1 MVNPN
6 RQFVVDANA
15 LLGRNPIIA
24 FDGAKL
30 DGVISRT
37 IIGGQTVDFDGNYG
51 QFCRADVETET
62 AWFPVQT
69 PHTANTS
76 SEPASTICFP
86 MHPFLGIMD
95 DHRQ

>member
-30 DGVISRT
+30 DGVISLSL
-37 IIGGQTVDFDGNYG
+37 IHI
-51 QFCRADVETET
+51 
-62 AWFPVQT
+62 
-69 PHTANTS
+69 
-76 SEPASTICFP
+76 
-86 MHPFLGIMD
+86 
-95 DHRQ
+95 

>member
-15 LLGRNPIIA
+15 FLGRNPIIA

-37 IIGGQTVDFDGNYG
+37 IIGG
-51 QFCRADVETET
+51 R
-62 AWFPVQT
+62 P
-69 PHTANTS
+69 
-76 SEPASTICFP
+76 
-86 MHPFLGIMD
+86 
-95 DHRQ
+95 